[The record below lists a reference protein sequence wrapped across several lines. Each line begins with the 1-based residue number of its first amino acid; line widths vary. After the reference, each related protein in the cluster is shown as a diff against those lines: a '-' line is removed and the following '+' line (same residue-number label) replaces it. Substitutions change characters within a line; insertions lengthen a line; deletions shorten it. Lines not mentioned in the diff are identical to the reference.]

1 MSSQSDARAAFV
13 RRTAP
18 GGEAKERVHIRE
30 ENQTLATITIQ
41 NYFRMYKKLAGM
53 TGTADTE
60 APEFKKIYKL
70 DVLVIPTHRNM
81 VRTDH
86 ADVVYRTEEE
96 KFNAV
101 VEEIAERHGKGQPI
115 LVGTTSVA
123 NPSISRMLKKK
134 DQSSQR
140 RQP

>member
-1 MSSQSDARAAFV
+1 V
-13 RRTAP
+13 
-18 GGEAKERVHIRE
+18 EAKERVHIRE

-70 DVLVIPTHRNM
+70 DVVVIPTHRNM
-81 VRTDH
+81 VRKDL
-86 ADVVYRTEEE
+86 ADVVYRSDQE
-96 KFNAV
+96 KYDAV
-101 VEEIAERHGKGQPI
+101 VQEIEERYKKGQPN

-123 NPSISRMLKKK
+123 KSVYLAC
-134 DQSSQR
+134 
-140 RQP
+140 